1 MGQKPTLGFSDLAKV
16 SFSTSLLRYP
26 LDGTK
31 KSFPDSPLILGEFT
45 RIN

>member
-26 LDGTK
+26 LDGNK

>member
-26 LDGTK
+26 LDGNK
-31 KSFPDSPLILGEFT
+31 KSFPDFT
-45 RIN
+45 FNTRRIYAN